1 MAMARREMRLGMAL
15 VLLMFL
21 SGCIYSSTPE
31 WGTGDG
37 QIHVDIDGDIVE
49 IQSNLGSKEYE
60 DTFELTGCGEGKL
73 EVTGMLISSQVYS
86 EHPNYDDIESAAG
99 AAVLIHIMSWSSAE
113 SVEEGTAGRASID
126 DWSNPLVP
134 SEKVGDKIFGDNV
147 DDWEIIGIIPGS
159 ENIADGLNVLE
170 HWHQAIEL
178 TGYALKEE
186 GGAIN
191 EETCDLEGQGHYM
204 VVTNI
209 KTEQG
214 VVSLDGEDDDEYSLG
229 DTDIFGGWT
238 FILFFL
244 IAGVGGGVGLFM
256 VSTMVIRQGARATAE
271 TLLGREGFAKALQMK
286 KDLKKSKKEGLESP
300 ASRASQQKKSS
311 PPPKKKSKGEDVAI
325 PGFSLDS
332 VLQSSSS
339 EEGPKTFGGGGSVVV
354 TSEAKEM
361 QSQEPVTT
369 SIPEISNSPMASAGV
384 VSSQPEPERRGHF
397 SATMSRSSATQPT
410 KAAQPTQASKPVKR
424 RAVKKRAAPRV
435 EPEPEPQQ
443 PVENKRASIADDD
456 EFSDF
461 SF

>member
-1 MAMARREMRLGMAL
+1 MARREMRLGMAL

-37 QIHVDIDGDIVE
+37 QVYVEIDGDSVKIE
-49 IQSNLGSKEYE
+49 SDMGKESYEETIQFTECE
-60 DTFELTGCGEGKL
+60 EAKL
-73 EVTGMLISSQVYS
+73 KITGMLISSQVYT
-86 EHPNYDDIESAAG
+86 EHPTQDEIKSAMG
-99 AAVLIHIMSWSSAE
+99 AAVIIHRMSWSAAE
-113 SVEEGTAGRASID
+113 SIEEGTAGRISID
-126 DWSNPLVP
+126 GWSDPLSP
-134 SEKVGDKIFGDNV
+134 SEGVGSKLKSDG
-147 DDWEIIGIIPGS
+147 WEVVGIIPAS

-170 HWHQAIEL
+170 HWHQPIEL
-178 TGYALKEE
+178 TGHVLEE
-186 GGAIN
+186 ESPGGEFTESCKFDGEKLA
-191 EETCDLEGQGHYM
+191 M

-244 IAGVGGGVGLFM
+244 IVGVGGGIGLFI

-271 TLLGREGFAKALQMK
+271 ALLGREGFAKALQMK
-286 KDLKKSKKEGLESP
+286 KDLKKSKKDGLESP
-300 ASRASQQKKSS
+300 ADRAARQKKSS
-311 PPPKKKSKGEDVAI
+311 PPPKKKSKEEDVAI

-339 EEGPKTFGGGGSVVV
+339 EDGPKNFGEGGSVVV

-361 QSQEPVTT
+361 QSQEPVTS
-369 SIPEISNSPMASAGV
+369 SIPEISNSPMPSAGV

-410 KAAQPTQASKPVKR
+410 RAAQPTQASKPVKR
-424 RAVKKRAAPRV
+424 RAVKKRASQNV

-443 PVENKRASIADDD
+443 PVENKRASVADDD